1 MTDERLSSASL
12 TFEVRGTIALL
23 TLIRPEAGNPL
34 PPGGVEQFRAI
45 WEEVKSN
52 EAIRAAVVTGS
63 GERHFCTGADVSAL
77 RTGGDGKPGLQNV
90 PMDQAVR
97 ASPYQNKVFKPIIAA
112 VNGLVNGGGHH
123 LVADA
128 DIVVA
133 SRNAAFMDSH
143 VNVGQVG
150 AIENIGL
157 AKRLPL
163 GTALRMTLQGK
174 SFRLSAERAYQLG
187 YVDELVDT
195 PADVLP
201 MAMDIA
207 NEIAK
212 NSPQA
217 VALSKQ
223 AIWNSLE
230 TAYTP
235 ACEYGWSLI
244 RNQWSHPDF
253 EEGPRAFAE
262 KREPNWNPDPNARR

>member
-1 MTDERLSSASL
+1 MTNERLNSESL
-12 TFEVRGTIALL
+12 KFELHGDIALL
-23 TLIRPEAGNPL
+23 TLTRPEAGNPL

-45 WEEVKSN
+45 WDEVKN
-52 EAIRAAVVTGS
+52 NPVIRAAVITGS

-77 RTGGDGKPGLQNV
+77 RTGEAGPGLQNV

-97 ASPYQNKVFKPIIAA
+97 ASPYQNRVFKPVIAA

-133 SRNAAFMDSH
+133 SRNAAFMDTH

-174 SFRLSAERAYQLG
+174 SFRLSADRAYQLG
-187 YVDELVDT
+187 YVDELVET
-195 PADVLP
+195 PGEVLP
-201 MAMDIA
+201 KAMEIA
-207 NEIAK
+207 AEIAK

-230 TAYTP
+230 TTYTP

-262 KREPNWNPDPNARR
+262 KRPPQWNPDPNARR

>member
-1 MTDERLSSASL
+1 MIDPALSSESL
-12 TFEVRGTIALL
+12 TFELRGEIALL
-23 TLIRPEAGNPL
+23 TLARPEAGNPL

-45 WEEVKSN
+45 WDEVKTN
-52 EAIRAAVVTGS
+52 AAIRAAVVTGT

-97 ASPYQNKVFKPIIAA
+97 ASPYQNRVMKPVIAA

-133 SRNAAFMDSH
+133 SRNAAFMDTH

-157 AKRLPL
+157 TKRLPL

-174 SFRLSAERAYQLG
+174 SFRLTADRAWQLG
-187 YVDELVDT
+187 YVDELVET
-195 PADVLP
+195 PAEVLP
-201 MAMDIA
+201 KAMEIA
-207 NEIAK
+207 LEIAK

-230 TAYTP
+230 TGYTP
-235 ACEYGWSLI
+235 ACELGWSLI

-253 EEGPRAFAE
+253 EEGPKAFAE
-262 KREPNWNPDPNARR
+262 KREPQWNPDPNARR